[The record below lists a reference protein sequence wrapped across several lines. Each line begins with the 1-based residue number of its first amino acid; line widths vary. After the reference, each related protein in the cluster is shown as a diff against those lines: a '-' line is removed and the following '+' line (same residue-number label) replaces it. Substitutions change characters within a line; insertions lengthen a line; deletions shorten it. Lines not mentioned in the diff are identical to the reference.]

1 MIEFINVSKKFEQGS
16 KVINVLDKVNFELK
30 EKGNIALVGRSGSG
44 KSTFLSLLAGLDRP
58 SSGEV
63 RLEGETISNMNE
75 ADMTKFRAKNIGIV
89 FQNFHLIPNFTA
101 LENILLPLE
110 VLKIKDAKQKALDIL
125 NLVGLG
131 ERANHFPAQLS
142 GGECQRVAIARAS
155 VTNPKI
161 ILADEPSGNLDPET
175 GDQVMGTLFETAK
188 KLNQT
193 LILVTHDMELAR
205 KCDAIYELKNH
216 IINKIKN
223 D

>member
-1 MIEFINVSKKFEQGS
+1 MIEFIDVSKKFEQGS
-16 KVINVLDKVNFELK
+16 KTINVLEAVNFELK

-44 KSTFLSLLAGLDRP
+44 KSTFLSLLAGLDKP
-58 SSGEV
+58 TSGEV

-75 ADMTKFRAKNIGIV
+75 AQMTKFRAKNIGIV

-110 VLKIKDAKQKALDIL
+110 VLKIKDPKQKAMDIL
-125 NLVGLG
+125 SLVGLS

-188 KLNQT
+188 KLGQT
-193 LILVTHDMELAR
+193 LILVTHDMELAK

-216 IINKIKN
+216 IITKV
-223 D
+223 

>member
-131 ERANHFPAQLS
+131 ERANHFPSQLS

-193 LILVTHDMELAR
+193 LILVTHDMELAK